1 MAKLLRGA
9 PVRDAIADQLQADVE
24 TLKEQGICP
33 KVATLRVGNN
43 SGDMYYEGAISKNSA
58 KYGIE
63 CVNKVYSEDVS
74 QEELEQALMNLNQD
88 SSIHG
93 ILMLMPFPKSVN
105 EDRMKALLSPEK
117 DVDAIT
123 DASYANLFDA
133 KKSTAD
139 YFCACTAEACMEILL
154 KNGIELKGQ
163 KVTILGR
170 SIRIGKPL
178 MLMMLNA
185 NATVTVCH
193 TRTRAEDVKAACQN
207 ADIVI
212 LATGQIESYGPEFF
226 RKGQVIVD
234 AGAGTGSDGK
244 MAGDLN
250 AKAVDASELAED
262 ISYTP
267 VPGGVG
273 TVTTTL
279 LLRNVIKAAK
289 IQNAAQ

>member
-9 PVRDAIADQLQADVE
+9 PVRDAIANQLQEAVAE
-24 TLKEQGICP
+24 LQEQGVFP
-33 KVATLRVGNN
+33 KIATLRVGDN
-43 SGDMYYEGAISKNSA
+43 SGDVYYEGAIAKNSA

-63 CVNKVYSEDVS
+63 CVNKVFSEEVS
-74 QEELEQALMNLNQD
+74 QETLEQVLSDLNQD

-93 ILMLMPFPKSVN
+93 ILMLMPFPKSVD
-105 EDRMKALLSPEK
+105 ETRMKALLSPEK
-117 DVDAIT
+117 DIDAIT

-154 KNGIELKGQ
+154 KNGVELEGK

-170 SIRIGKPL
+170 SVRIGKPL

-193 TRTRAEDVKAACQN
+193 TRTRREDMKEACRN
-207 ADIVI
+207 ADIVV

-226 RKGQVIVD
+226 RPGQIIVD
-234 AGAGTGSDGK
+234 AGAGTGADGK

-250 AKAVDASELAED
+250 AKELEVSPLVED

-279 LLRNVIKAAK
+279 HLRNVIKAAR
-289 IQNAAQ
+289 IQAAH

>member
-1 MAKLLRGA
+1 MSQLLRGA
-9 PVRDAIADQLQADVE
+9 PVRDLIAEQLRNDVE
-24 TLKEQGICP
+24 TLKKQGIQP
-33 KVATLRVGNN
+33 KVATLRVGDN
-43 SGDMYYEGAISKNSA
+43 SGDMYYEGAIRKNSD
-58 KYGIE
+58 KYDIE
-63 CVNKVYSEDVS
+63 CVNKVYSEGTS
-74 QEELEQALMNLNQD
+74 QEELEAGLRELNRD
-88 SSIHG
+88 NDVHG
-93 ILMLMPFPKSVN
+93 IIMLMPFPKGVD
-105 EDRMKALLSPEK
+105 EERMKSLLSPEK
-117 DVDAIT
+117 DIDAIT

-133 KKSTAD
+133 KKSTED
-139 YFCACTAEACMEILL
+139 YFCACTAEACMEILQ
-154 KNGIELKGQ
+154 KNGVELKGK
-163 KVTILGR
+163 KVTIVGR

-193 TRTRAEDVKAACQN
+193 TRTREEDLRDACRN
-207 ADIVI
+207 ADIVV

-226 RKGQVIVD
+226 REGQIIVD

-250 AKAVDASELAED
+250 AKELEKSNLAD
-262 ISYTP
+262 SIQYTP

-289 IQNAAQ
+289 KRKVE

>member
-1 MAKLLRGA
+1 MARLLRGA
-9 PVRDAIADQLQADVE
+9 PVRDAIANQLQEAVAELQKQDVF
-24 TLKEQGICP
+24 P
-33 KVATLRVGNN
+33 KIATLRVGDN
-43 SGDMYYEGAISKNSA
+43 SGDVYYEGAIAKNSA

-63 CVNKVYSEDVS
+63 CVNKVFSEEAS
-74 QEELEQALMNLNQD
+74 QETLEQVLSDLNQD

-93 ILMLMPFPKSVN
+93 ILMLMPFPKSVD
-105 EDRMKALLSPEK
+105 ESRMKALLSPEK
-117 DVDAIT
+117 DIDAIT
-123 DASYANLFDA
+123 DASYANLFDS

-154 KNGIELKGQ
+154 KNGVELEGK

-170 SIRIGKPL
+170 SVRIGKPL

-193 TRTRAEDVKAACQN
+193 TRTRQEDMKEACRN
-207 ADIVI
+207 ADIVV

-226 RKGQVIVD
+226 RQGQIIVD

-250 AKAVDASELAED
+250 AKELETSPLVED

-279 LLRNVIKAAK
+279 LLRNVIKAAR
-289 IQNAAQ
+289 IQAIH